1 MLDEPGV
8 HNSKYNKPQHILP
21 NTQFQKFCVLDSYR
35 ETKEICNLMFYG
47 KIDPYEKKS
56 LHIQEP

>member
-35 ETKEICNLMFYG
+35 QTKEICNLMFYG
-47 KIDPYEKKS
+47 KIDPYEKK
-56 LHIQEP
+56 